1 MASQTQDDAEAGVFL
16 TPLNEQGEILIKERS
31 LQDGRKNVD
40 SSQGNESLLR
50 NPGKR
55 LDFRQLGFT
64 FPPSGF
70 VSRVVTRGLIC
81 LVGWT
86 ALWSVLKHQLVLPGG
101 NIFGIFTVVV
111 VASLFGFLVRVFPF
125 LKLPPLLG
133 MLVAG
138 FLLKNLPSPL
148 NFAHYIEPSW
158 SASLR
163 SVALVVILLRSGLEL
178 DPGALKRLKFTV
190 LRLAFGPCI
199 IEAVTIA
206 LMARW
211 LLDMPWLWA
220 FQLGYVSC

>member
-40 SSQGNESLLR
+40 SSQGNESLVR

-111 VASLFGFLVRVFPF
+111 VASFVRVSRPSFSVPQVTSSPRHVSGWLSTEELAIAF
-125 LKLPPLLG
+125 ELCSLHRAKLVGLAKECG
-133 MLVAG
+133 TCCNSSS
-138 FLLKNLPSPL
+138 F
-148 NFAHYIEPSW
+148 
-158 SASLR
+158 R
-163 SVALVVILLRSGLEL
+163 SR
-178 DPGALKRLKFTV
+178 T
-190 LRLAFGPCI
+190 
-199 IEAVTIA
+199 
-206 LMARW
+206 
-211 LLDMPWLWA
+211 
-220 FQLGYVSC
+220 